1 MFLKRV
7 VYFLKLVTYL
17 LLSRPN
23 HSKDLDNHQFV
34 FLEQQSLSEECIY
47 NKHFKEASV

>member
-23 HSKDLDNHQFV
+23 HSKDLDNDQFV

-47 NKHFKEASV
+47 NKHFKEAFV